1 MQEESKVY
9 VIDDDAGMRESLR
22 FLLEARGFK
31 VETYGSARDFLA
43 AGGADRVGCLVV
55 DVRMPEMTGL
65 QLQERLTEQGSRL
78 RLVVITGYGD
88 VAMAVGA
95 MKAGAVDFIE
105 KPFSDEALFDSVAR
119 ALEQSRKL
127 LTNGTSANIGQRLDS
142 LTSREREVLNHL
154 VTGNPHKVIAYALN
168 ISPRTIEVHR
178 ARIMQKLGARNLAD
192 LVRLMI
198 AAEQSRSGL

>member
-1 MQEESKVY
+1 SASRSAGRSCKRMMATSMPSRTRTAEPFSGSRCRSGPKACSPMQEESKVY

-105 KPFSDEALFDSVAR
+105 KPFSDEALFDSVDR
-119 ALEQSRKL
+119 ALKQSRRL
-127 LTNGTSANIGQRLDS
+127 AGREGTSIDVGDRLRV
-142 LTSREREVLNHL
+142 LT
-154 VTGNPHKVIAYALN
+154 A
-168 ISPRTIEVHR
+168 
-178 ARIMQKLGARNLAD
+178 
-192 LVRLMI
+192 
-198 AAEQSRSGL
+198 